1 MSNSDSFYDD
11 LFAGIEEE
19 VEKQM
24 GPTKG
29 KRRTTPAQAPAS
41 APADDSSTSRTTN
54 YLDVSDDFVRVFD
67 MVANDKGSSG
77 ATPTSSEKSRSTET
91 PATLNRTWV
100 NPAQKSSTPSQG
112 KDPQPSP
119 NKTWVN
125 PSAPKGAAPAPAT
138 NKTWVNPA
146 SQGKSARPVAST
158 MVNPAPQKAASST
171 MVNPKQSFP
180 ADDGNNV
187 SVNPGAELNLPVG
200 TELLNDSHTAQYTVL
215 SRLGKAS
222 DNGESDVFVCSRD
235 DKPYAVK
242 IFRRAMHIKP
252 ELIEKLKGINS
263 DLVAK
268 IIDFGT
274 YQGRYFEVYEYY
286 NAGSLA
292 DDLKKRTFSYQEL
305 KNVIIPSLNE
315 GLHALHQAE
324 ILHRDIKPSNILWR
338 DRSKKSIVLI
348 DFGLSSVV
356 RNKSLS
362 IVVSQTGFTM
372 IYAAPEVINGVY
384 FDESDYYSMGIV
396 LYELF
401 CGKTPFS
408 SDREAYVSKIT
419 KPSNM
424 PDDLYNL
431 ILGLTYHDIVQRNE
445 IGNPNRRWTYEE
457 VNDWLNGKPHP
468 VPGSVNG
475 NLSNSQFNDRTIDPK
490 ISFCEH
496 TFDDID
502 ALCRAMGSDWESGL
516 QFLMRGDLVNRLSSA
531 RGNNAGNQQ
540 LWLSQ
545 IQDVLNSSSYRSADQ
560 RLFRVIN
567 LLSPNP
573 NYIPCPLG
581 CFDSVEDLGLSLLIS
596 IDNDNPR
603 VRVAAANTV
612 RLLVGSQFLTEF
624 MKRNKAK
631 QYAIDHMSELD
642 KTPTD
647 YLEKH
652 LPTISYELAYLL
664 SDFAELDVGLPNHTV
679 FRSVDEVKSFLSKIA
694 KDDYKE
700 LYRICGYFLDGSHTM
715 KPQVYGWMRNQGV
728 DVSDF
733 NV

>member
-19 VEKQM
+19 VEKKM
-24 GPTKG
+24 GSTKG
-29 KRRTTPAQAPAS
+29 KRRTIPAQAPTSAS
-41 APADDSSTSRTTN
+41 AEDSSLSQSN
-54 YLDVSDDFVRVFD
+54 NILDVSDDFVRVFD
-67 MVANDKGSSG
+67 MVANDKEGSGST
-77 ATPTSSEKSRSTET
+77 ATSREKSRNVDT
-91 PATLNRTWV
+91 PATTNRTCVNSTQKPSAPSPIKTWV
-100 NPAQKSSTPSQG
+100 NPAVPKNTS
-112 KDPQPSP
+112 
-119 NKTWVN
+119 
-125 PSAPKGAAPAPAT
+125 SAPASK
-138 NKTWVNPA
+138 KTWVNPA
-146 SQGKSARPVAST
+146 SPGKSARPAAST

-171 MVNPKQSFP
+171 MVNPKQPLP

-187 SVNPGAELNLPVG
+187 SVDPGAELNLPVG

-242 IFRRAMHIKP
+242 IFRRTMQIKP
-252 ELIEKLKGINS
+252 ELIEKLKSINS

-274 YQGRYFEVYEYY
+274 YQGRYFEVYEYF

-315 GLHALHQAE
+315 GLHSLHQAE

-372 IYAAPEVINGVY
+372 IYAAPEVVKGVY

-431 ILGLTYHDIVQRNE
+431 ILGLTYNDISQRNE
-445 IGNPNRRWTYEE
+445 KGNPNRRWTYEE
-457 VNDWLNGKPHP
+457 VRDWLKGKSRPI
-468 VPGSVNG
+468 PGTVNG
-475 NLSNSQFNDRTIDPK
+475 SFSNSQFNERTIDPK
-490 ISFCEH
+490 ISFFEH
-496 TFDDID
+496 TFDNID

-516 QFLMRGDLVNRLSSA
+516 QFLMRGDLVNRLSSV

-540 LWLSQ
+540 LWVTQ

-581 CFDSVEDLGLSLLIS
+581 CFDSVENLGLSLLSS
-596 IDNDNPR
+596 INDNNPR
-603 VRVAAANTV
+603 IRTAAESTV
-612 RLLVGSQFLTEF
+612 KLMVGSQFLTEF
-624 MKRNKAK
+624 MKRSKAK
-631 QYAIDHMSELD
+631 KYAISRMTELD
-642 KTPTD
+642 KTPYD

-664 SDFAELDVGLPNHTV
+664 SDYARLHIDLPDHPIFN
-679 FRSVDEVKSFLSKIA
+679 SVDELKSFLAKVA

-700 LYRICGYFLDGSHTM
+700 LYRVCGYFLDDSHTM
-715 KPQVYGWMRNQGV
+715 KPMVYGWMKNQGV
-728 DVSDF
+728 DVSNF